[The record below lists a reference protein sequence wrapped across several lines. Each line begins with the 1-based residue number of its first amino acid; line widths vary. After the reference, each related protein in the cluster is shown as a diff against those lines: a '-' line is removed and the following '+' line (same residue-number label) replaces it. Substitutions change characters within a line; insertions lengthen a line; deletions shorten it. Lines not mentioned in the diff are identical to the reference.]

1 MLAMTILDIMSNNA
15 PDLQL
20 QVHVRGFK
28 HARGHAIA
36 RLYRQGESVL
46 AKTSFRRA
54 QASIHDGRALCEF
67 SELPAGAYALVVF
80 HDENDNGQVDHKLG
94 RPVEPLGF
102 SNGFTLSLLFGL
114 PTFEKLRFEL
124 GPTGSPAPAALEVT
138 VR

>member
-1 MLAMTILDIMSNNA
+1 MTILDIMSNNA
-15 PDLQL
+15 SGLQL
-20 QVHVRGFK
+20 KVRVRGFK

-36 RLYRQGESVL
+36 RLYQEGENVL

-54 QASIHDGRALCEF
+54 QASIHDGQAVCEF

-102 SNGFTLSLLFGL
+102 SNGFTLSLLSGL

-124 GPTGSPAPAALEVT
+124 GPTGSTTPVAFEVT